1 MTNVLSI
8 EERQVR
14 DSEFVDDFINNGG
27 NATQAAKTVGVSDG
41 SASTVGYRMKNRLIN
56 KIEVAQKEALKGYSS
71 KALNQI
77 QALAESAVSE
87 KVKLDANKDLL
98 DRAGWKP
105 IDKSEITTHDDVK
118 NKTHDEIMEELDALH
133 RRCGLKTVSID
144 SVVLDKEHQHYQH
157 YLNTEPELAEFTSES
172 DVPGWGDSDD

>member
-1 MTNVLSI
+1 MTKLSSI

-14 DSEFVDDFINNGG
+14 DSEFIDEFIKNGG

-41 SASTVGYRMKNRLIN
+41 SASTVGHRMKNRLIN
-56 KIEVAQKEALKGYSS
+56 NIEVAQKEALKGYSS

-105 IDKSEITTHDDVK
+105 IDRSHITQANDWE
-118 NKTHDEIMEELDALH
+118 NSSMEELE
-133 RRCGLKTVSID
+133 S
-144 SVVLDKEHQHYQH
+144 
-157 YLNTEPELAEFTSES
+157 ELADYYQKWMEKHLRSNNLKLVNASTLDE
-172 DVPGWGDSDD
+172 VR

>member
-14 DSEFVDDFINNGG
+14 DSEFVDEFINNGG
-27 NATQAAKTVGVSDG
+27 NATQAAKTVGVSDA
-41 SASTVGYRMKNRLIN
+41 SASTVGHRMKNRLISN
-56 KIEVAQKEALKGYSS
+56 IEVAQKEALKGYSS
-71 KALNQI
+71 KALIQI

-105 IDKSEITTHDDVK
+105 VDKSHVTQANDWE
-118 NKTHDEIMEELDALH
+118 NSSMEELE
-133 RRCGLKTVSID
+133 S
-144 SVVLDKEHQHYQH
+144 
-157 YLNTEPELAEFTSES
+157 ELADYYQKWMEKHLRSNNLKLVNASTLEE
-172 DVPGWGDSDD
+172 VQ

>member
-8 EERQVR
+8 EERQAR
-14 DSEFVDDFINNGG
+14 DSEFVDEFINNGG
-27 NATQAAKTVGVSDG
+27 NATQAAKAVGVSDA
-41 SASTVGYRMKNRLIN
+41 SASTVGHRMKNRLIN
-56 KIEVAQKEALKGYSS
+56 NIEVAQKEALKGYSS

-105 IDKSEITTHDDVK
+105 VDKSHVSQVNNWE
-118 NKTHDEIMEELDALH
+118 NLSMEELE
-133 RRCGLKTVSID
+133 S
-144 SVVLDKEHQHYQH
+144 
-157 YLNTEPELAEFTSES
+157 ELADYYQKWMEKHLRSNNLKLVNASTLDE
-172 DVPGWGDSDD
+172 VQ